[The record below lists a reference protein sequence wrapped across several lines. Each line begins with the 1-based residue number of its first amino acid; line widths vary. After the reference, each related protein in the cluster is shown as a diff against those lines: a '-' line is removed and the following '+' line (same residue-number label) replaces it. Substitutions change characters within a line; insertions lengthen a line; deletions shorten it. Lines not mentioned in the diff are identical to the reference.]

1 MVTLSYEI
9 NSVRLLNS
17 VRYSGLSF
25 TIVKICNMFIGF
37 ISARLNQVKID

>member
-17 VRYSGLSF
+17 VRYSGLY
-25 TIVKICNMFIGF
+25 KICTCLLDLFP
-37 ISARLNQVKID
+37 LD